1 MPTDILSDNWGSF
14 ITEDKELENWVRHL
28 ELDLIIT
35 PTKTQVNWHFT
46 PPKGPHHG
54 GIYEIMVKCTKRALK
69 SLCHYPDVN
78 MDQFRT
84 FVSRCAALING
95 RPLTRTIVD
104 GQTQVLTPNH
114 FLLGSLGGA
123 VETDAHSVTK
133 KWHAIHSLLSR
144 FWKQFFNEYL
154 PELKRMRKWKVVRPN
169 VEKGEIVLVIDPSHE
184 KGLWKLAVVEEVI
197 PSKDGLVRKCKIRT
211 STGSYE
217 RPITQLCPLD
227 IKTMNE

>member
-1 MPTDILSDNWGSF
+1 
-14 ITEDKELENWVRHL
+14 
-28 ELDLIIT
+28 
-35 PTKTQVNWHFT
+35 
-46 PPKGPHHG
+46 
-54 GIYEIMVKCTKRALK
+54 
-69 SLCHYPDVN
+69 

-104 GQTQVLTPNH
+104 GQSQVLTPNH

-154 PELKRMRKWKVVRPN
+154 PELKRMRKWKVIRPN